1 MPPPALFHD
10 LNVTLERA
18 KTHYYAHEFKIFTIR
33 PILGKNSK
41 KEFQII
47 LNFSQIKAVFS
58 AAKNSL

>member
-1 MPPPALFHD
+1 VQKHII
-10 LNVTLERA
+10 TLMNL
-18 KTHYYAHEFKIFTIR
+18 KFFTIR